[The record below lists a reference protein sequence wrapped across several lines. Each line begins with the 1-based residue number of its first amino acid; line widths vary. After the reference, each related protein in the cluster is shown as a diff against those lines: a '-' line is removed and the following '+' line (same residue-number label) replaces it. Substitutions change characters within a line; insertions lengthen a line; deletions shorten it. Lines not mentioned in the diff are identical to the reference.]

1 MKSVAIGCDEAAF
14 DLKQIIMEHM
24 TRLGYETEDY
34 GVYNKDAS
42 LYPDTA
48 VKVAASIA
56 EGKHDRG
63 ILLCGT
69 GIGMAITANKV
80 PGIRAAV
87 CHDSFSTERA
97 RKSNNAQIMTMGARV
112 IGSELAKQLVEIW
125 MNSEF
130 QGGGSASKVD
140 RIMEY
145 ERDFISGGTIAC
157 KE

>member
-1 MKSVAIGCDEAAF
+1 MKKIAIGCDEAAF
-14 DLKQIIMEHM
+14 DLKQTIIKFLGS
-24 TRLGYETEDY
+24 LGYEVEDY

-48 VKVAASIA
+48 VKVAVAVA
-56 EGKHDRG
+56 EGKYDRG

-69 GIGMAITANKV
+69 GIGMSISANKV

-87 CHDSFSTERA
+87 CHDSYSAERA
-97 RKSNNAQIMTMGARV
+97 RKSNNAQIMTIGSRV
-112 IGSELAKQLVEIW
+112 VGSELAKQLVGIW
-125 MNSEF
+125 LNSEF
-130 QGGGSASKVD
+130 QGGGSTSKVE

-145 ERDFISGGTIAC
+145 ERSFISGGICKC